1 MSAALLEHLHDVLA
15 DAVASA
21 EHHSHFSAERL
32 SANLHVVRLGALQL
46 EQLVHHV
53 CVLAIGELHVA
64 LLATHHEDRLF
75 GQIGAHHATVV
86 GSAEVGIL
94 ERFLV
99 SLGNELAVERLR
111 SLSATQ
117 TRTVGDV
124 SDEVAVHLDDRIG
137 RRHGYV
143 HGAVGVE
150 RLHDVVDDALADER
164 TYGVVEDEVG
174 VLVLIGGDGRERR
187 VVALGSALQYLLHLA
202 PLVAQH
208 DILEVGNE
216 RRIRHNGYLVD
227 VLVALEHVDG
237 VLHDHLACHLKEL
250 FRCGHTKA

>member
-1 MSAALLEHLHDVLA
+1 M
-15 DAVASA
+15 
-21 EHHSHFSAERL
+21 
-32 SANLHVVRLGALQL
+32 
-46 EQLVHHV
+46 
-53 CVLAIGELHVA
+53 
-64 LLATHHEDRLF
+64 
-75 GQIGAHHATVV
+75 
-86 GSAEVGIL
+86 
-94 ERFLV
+94 
-99 SLGNELAVERLR
+99 
-111 SLSATQ
+111 
-117 TRTVGDV
+117 
-124 SDEVAVHLDDRIG
+124 
-137 RRHGYV
+137 
-143 HGAVGVE
+143 GVE

-164 TYGVVEDEVG
+164 THGGVEDEVG

-227 VLVALEHVDG
+227 VLVALEHVNG

>member
-1 MSAALLEHLHDVLA
+1 MSWRSNACGVCPRRRR
-15 DAVASA
+15 
-21 EHHSHFSAERL
+21 ER
-32 SANLHVVRLGALQL
+32 S
-46 EQLVHHV
+46 
-53 CVLAIGELHVA
+53 
-64 LLATHHEDRLF
+64 
-75 GQIGAHHATVV
+75 
-86 GSAEVGIL
+86 
-94 ERFLV
+94 
-99 SLGNELAVERLR
+99 
-111 SLSATQ
+111 
-117 TRTVGDV
+117 GDV
-124 SDEVAVHLDDRIG
+124 SDEVAVHLDDCIG

-174 VLVLIGGDGRERR
+174 VLILIGGDGRERR

-208 DILEVGNE
+208 DILEVGNK

-227 VLVALEHVDG
+227 MLVALEHIDG